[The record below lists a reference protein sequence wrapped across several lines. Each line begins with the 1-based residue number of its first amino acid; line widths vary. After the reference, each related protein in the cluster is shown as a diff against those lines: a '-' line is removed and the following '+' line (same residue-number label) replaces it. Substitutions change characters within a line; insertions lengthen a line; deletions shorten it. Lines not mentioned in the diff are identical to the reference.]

1 MLQDVPVAN
10 FFGRRREALWRV
22 EQYRGQRSVEVQ
34 ASQLEGN
41 GVTKRSEQK
50 RILAEWV
57 EFLSGSTTGITD
69 LNLVSQVP
77 QELLD
82 AVGGQHQLKSL
93 AVKWGPYSDLNPLR
107 SLKELRTLSLGGARA
122 VKDLQ
127 PLASL
132 HKLHTLVL
140 DQPFSARNPEVI
152 GQFQSLERLAFGN
165 GHLGSDRTLE
175 VADLEWIGR
184 LTNLRAL
191 HLPGTRLPVEQLT
204 TLAKLPNLVELGI
217 PLRRVY
223 RKTVFDLAPGNK
235 AFAYLTREYEGLDAA
250 WQSQARTSRRGPGSS
265 VQA

>member
-1 MLQDVPVAN
+1 MAN

-34 ASQLEGN
+34 ATQLEGN

-165 GHLGSDRTLE
+165 G
-175 VADLEWIGR
+175 
-184 LTNLRAL
+184 
-191 HLPGTRLPVEQLT
+191 PGTRLPVEQLT

-223 RKTVFDLAPGNK
+223 RKMVFDLAPGNK

-250 WQSQARTSRRGPGSS
+250 WQSRARTSRRGPGSS